1 MIENFAEQLEPKLKK
16 EYADIADWCGKL
28 VGNILRISALLT
40 RSSVYR
46 SHDFLEIPEPLTVD
60 AEMMK
65 KAIKIGEYF
74 TEHAK
79 AAFMMMGADPV
90 IHQSKRVVETI
101 RENGIKEFTRRDI
114 MRFCRN
120 FKKAD
125 DVQSVLNRLAD
136 YGYIAEKP
144 QEGYS
149 GKGRPPAQVYIT
161 NPYVFEKDNF

>member
-1 MIENFAEQLEPKLKK
+1 
-16 EYADIADWCGKL
+16 
-28 VGNILRISALLT
+28 
-40 RSSVYR
+40 
-46 SHDFLEIPEPLTVD
+46 
-60 AEMMK
+60 
-65 KAIKIGEYF
+65 
-74 TEHAK
+74 
-79 AAFMMMGADPV
+79 MMMGADPV
-90 IHQSKRVVETI
+90 IHQSKRVVDTI

-161 NPYVFEKDNF
+161 NPYVFEKDNI